1 MTKITNLILIGGGN
15 SCIEVIDLIN
25 DINQINL
32 NNKIN
37 IVGILDDNIKI
48 KNKKINDIKVL
59 GKIDSIKKFL
69 KYNFFLNI
77 HSYKNRYVRST
88 IIKKIKSLKKKFIN
102 IIHPSSM
109 IGKNAS
115 IGIGNCIYNNCNIFS
130 GASIEDFN
138 IFMPNTSIASK
149 SFIKTN
155 NFIGKNVSLGA
166 NVKINNNC
174 SIQTNCSI
182 LENVILAEGIRSMPN
197 SLIASS
203 FNKKDILI
211 GGYPAK
217 YIVNEKK

>member
-15 SCIEVIDLIN
+15 SCIEIIDLIN
-25 DINQINL
+25 DINKFHL

-48 KNKKINDIKVL
+48 KNKKINDIKIL
-59 GKIDSIKKFL
+59 GKIDSIKKYL

-77 HSYKNRYVRST
+77 HSYKNRYARSA

-102 IIHPSSM
+102 LIHPSSM
-109 IGKNAS
+109 IGKNVD

-130 GASIEDFN
+130 GVSIEDFN
-138 IFMPNTSIASK
+138 ICMPNTSIASK
-149 SFIKTN
+149 SLLKTN
-155 NFIGKNVSLGA
+155 NFIGKNVSLA
-166 NVKINNNC
+166 NNVKINNNC

-182 LENVILAEGIRSMPN
+182 LENVSLADGIRSMPN
-197 SLIASS
+197 SLITSS
-203 FNKKDILI
+203 FKKKDILI

-217 YIVNEKK
+217 YIINEKK